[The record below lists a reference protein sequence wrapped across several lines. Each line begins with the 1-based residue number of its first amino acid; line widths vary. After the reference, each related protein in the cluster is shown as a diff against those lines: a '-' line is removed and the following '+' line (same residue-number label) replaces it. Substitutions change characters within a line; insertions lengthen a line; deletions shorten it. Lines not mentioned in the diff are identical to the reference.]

1 MVLSVIDIIRRTE
14 LSLTASHPTLLLY
27 YVALGTVLTHC
38 VVLATASKETI
49 AAFLFVVGTAMQCM
63 QLLLV
68 CALSAADVAVT
79 FEAHLLSMPAA
90 ICCYLVHGGSQG
102 SYPFPEEVCSHSACA
117 PDP

>member
-1 MVLSVIDIIRRTE
+1 MTIQVL
-14 LSLTASHPTLLLY
+14 
-27 YVALGTVLTHC
+27 
-38 VVLATASKETI
+38 LATASKETI

-90 ICCYLVHGGSQG
+90 ICCYLVQGGSQG

>member
-1 MVLSVIDIIRRTE
+1 MTIQVL
-14 LSLTASHPTLLLY
+14 
-27 YVALGTVLTHC
+27 
-38 VVLATASKETI
+38 LATASKETI
-49 AAFLFVVGTAMQCM
+49 AAFLFVIGTSMQCM

-102 SYPFPEEVCSHSACA
+102 SYPFPEEVRAQCTRA
-117 PDP
+117 PGP